1 MGHCTYG
8 SLQHLQTSEHCPYRY
23 IALQLQSQDGQSA
36 TQLATLQWLSQL
48 FRQQLPAPKTWCVP
62 CRNAHTQGGSVH
74 LELCLTHLSTIMT
87 IQLIQLGISFTIRI
101 MITSRDTA

>member
-36 TQLATLQWLSQL
+36 TQLATLQWLPQL
-48 FRQQLPAPKTWCVP
+48 FRQQLPAPKDGVYLVEM
-62 CRNAHTQGGSVH
+62 HTPRGSVH
-74 LELCLTHLSTIMT
+74 LKLCLTHLSTIMT